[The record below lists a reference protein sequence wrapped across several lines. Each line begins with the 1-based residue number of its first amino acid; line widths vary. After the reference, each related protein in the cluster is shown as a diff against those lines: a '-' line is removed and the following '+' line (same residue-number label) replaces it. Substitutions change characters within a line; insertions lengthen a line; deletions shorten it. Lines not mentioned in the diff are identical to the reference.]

1 MVEETLCQLGEL
13 VLVVVSEKRIRLL
26 EGDQLLENL
35 LNRCVNL
42 SRCELCCSP
51 VVELI
56 LCQLDELVLIAVNEK
71 RIRLLVG
78 DQLLENLLNRCAY
91 VALSSG
97 GGDSLPAQ

>member
-1 MVEETLCQLGEL
+1 M
-13 VLVVVSEKRIRLL
+13 
-26 EGDQLLENL
+26 
-35 LNRCVNL
+35 
-42 SRCELCCSP
+42 
-51 VVELI
+51 VELI

-97 GGDSLPAQ
+97 GGDSLPA